1 MHFRKMPRRKRHPRF
16 AALLASLGFAVSLH
30 TGAVAD
36 EEATA
41 PDGTAAPHPARFGN
55 HVVVVV
61 HFGAEWAVA

>member
-1 MHFRKMPRRKRHPRF
+1 MRSSSLPRF

-36 EEATA
+36 EEAFMA

-61 HFGAEWAVA
+61 HFGAEWVVA